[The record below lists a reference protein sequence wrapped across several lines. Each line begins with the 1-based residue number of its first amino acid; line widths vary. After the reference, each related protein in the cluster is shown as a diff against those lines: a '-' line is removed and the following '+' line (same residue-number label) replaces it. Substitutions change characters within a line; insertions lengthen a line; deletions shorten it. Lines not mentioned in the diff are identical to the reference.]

1 MKRRL
6 LLTIPVAAAGSSL
19 VPRAAIAQP
28 AVPGKDF
35 RLIDPAQPVDDPK
48 RIEVLEF
55 FWYGCPHCYDL
66 QPALHAWLKRKPADV
81 AFRSVPAIFRDSWVA
96 HAQLF
101 YSLEAM
107 GRVDRLHSE
116 VFRAIHE
123 QKADLGDLSRMQ
135 AWLAKQ
141 GVDTK
146 QFAEVYGSFGVKS
159 RTQRSVQMSRSYGL
173 SGTPSLAV
181 AGRYLTSPAMTQGLE
196 RTFAVIDQLAA
207 QLRAGTAPG
216 KR

>member
-6 LLTIPVAAAGSSL
+6 LLTIPVVAAGAAL
-19 VPRAAIAQP
+19 VVRTATAQP

-35 RLIDPAQPVDDPK
+35 RLLDPAQPVDDPK

-55 FWYGCPHCYDL
+55 FWYGCPHCHDL
-66 QPALHAWLKRKPADV
+66 QPALHAWLKRKPSDV

-107 GRVDRLHSE
+107 GLVDRLHAG

-123 QKADLGDLSRMQ
+123 QKTDLGDLARMQ
-135 AWLAKQ
+135 AWLGRQ
-141 GVDTK
+141 GVDTR

-159 RTQRSVQMSRSYGL
+159 RTQRSVQMSRAYGL
-173 SGTPSLAV
+173 SGTPSLV
-181 AGRYLTSPAMTQGLE
+181 VNGRYLTSPAMTQGLE
-196 RTFAVIDQLAA
+196 RTFVVIDQLIA
-207 QLRAGTAPG
+207 QARSSASPA
-216 KR
+216 RR

>member
-1 MKRRL
+1 MQHPRRAF
-6 LLTIPVAAAGSSL
+6 VALGLAGLASG
-19 VPRAAIAQP
+19 AFAQSRGTGEGHEFVAVRPP
-28 AVPGKDF
+28 APTDAPPG
-35 RLIDPAQPVDDPK
+35 
-48 RIEVLEF
+48 RIEVIEF

-81 AFRSVPAIFRDSWVA
+81 AFRSVPAIFRDSWIA

-101 YSLEAM
+101 YALEAM
-107 GRVDRLHSE
+107 GLVDRLHAE

-135 AWLAKQ
+135 AWLARQ

-159 RTQRSVQMSRSYGL
+159 RTQRSAQMSRAYGL
-173 SGTPSLAV
+173 SGTPSLV
-181 AGRYLTSPAMTQGLE
+181 VNGRFLTSPAMTQGLE
-196 RTFAVIDQLAA
+196 RTFVVIDQLLA
-207 QLRAGTAPG
+207 QLRAGAAPG

>member
-1 MKRRL
+1 MNRRL
-6 LLTIPVAAAGSSL
+6 LLTIPVAAAGATL
-19 VPRAAIAQP
+19 LAGPAAAQQP
-28 AVPGKDF
+28 APGKDF
-35 RLIDPAQPVDDPK
+35 RLLDPAQPVDDPK
-48 RIEVLEF
+48 RLEVIEF

-107 GRVDRLHSE
+107 GLLDRLHTE

-123 QKADLGDLSRMQ
+123 QKTDLSDLARMQ
-135 AWLAKQ
+135 AWLGRQ
-141 GVDTK
+141 NVDTK

-173 SGTPSLAV
+173 SGTPSLVV

-196 RTFAVIDQLAA
+196 RTFAVIDQLIA
-207 QLRAGTAPG
+207 QLRSGNAPG